1 MFTSKIAKVF
11 LCVALFG
18 FTNSAIADKL
28 QTHNQVYQQT
38 REQLEKDASKSAK
51 KEAKRLKKE
60 GWTVAPGALPLDKQ
74 LDRAYM
80 FQLELGEDMM
90 PKYVIGEAMSVAENY
105 DAAKVQALELAK
117 QNLVLQIE
125 SEITAL
131 IESTVANQQISADDA
146 ASITKTIVDSK
157 NQIVKRIGRV
167 LTIVEAYRTL
177 PNGNKEVLV
186 RVAYSME
193 MAQQILKETI
203 RESWEEDDD
212 VKNNKLDKIF
222 NKRNETLH

>member
-11 LCVALFG
+11 LCVALLG

-193 MAQQILKETI
+193 TAQQIVKETI

-222 NKRNETLH
+222 NKRNETLR